1 MWSEVNGMFT
11 GKNRVL
17 FVVVGVLVAL
27 GLIVVL
33 AGSNSPAVNGTAA
46 VQLITP
52 ASYQDR
58 FAGGREGHLLID
70 VRTPAEFASGH
81 IAGAVNIPVD
91 ELASRLSEVPQGQ
104 PVVVYCRSGNRSA
117 TGITDFGAGGLQR
130 YLRSGRPQRMDSA
143 GFARAVGSLAKT

>member
-1 MWSEVNGMFT
+1 MFT

-117 TGITDFGAGGLQR
+117 QASRILAQAGYSDIYDLGGLNAWTAQG
-130 YLRSGRPQRMDSA
+130 LPVQ
-143 GFARAVGSLAKT
+143 

>member
-117 TGITDFGAGGLQR
+117 QASRILAQAGYSDIYDLGGLNAWTAQG
-130 YLRSGRPQRMDSA
+130 LPVQ
-143 GFARAVGSLAKT
+143 